1 MTRVFTSLNDDEL
14 VELLKNGAVG
24 VMPTDT
30 IYGLVCAADNEAAV
44 RRLYDIKHRA
54 RQPGTT
60 IAASIEQ
67 LRALGFPLRSLRAVE
82 QLWPNALSV
91 EMPARL
97 VPDYLSSG
105 ELTMAVRIPRD
116 DKLQALLAQTGP
128 LMTTSANHP
137 AEPTATDIAGARR
150 YFGDNV
156 DFYVDVGDLGIRPPS
171 TIIRIID
178 DAIEIIREGAVKID
192 ENGRITP

>member
-14 VELLKNGAVG
+14 VKLLKNGAVG

>member
-1 MTRVFTSLNDDEL
+1 MARIFTSLSDAEL

-24 VMPTDT
+24 VIPTDT
-30 IYGLVCAADNEAAV
+30 VYGLVCVAGHEEAV
-44 RRLYDIKHRA
+44 RHLYDIKHRA

-82 QLWPNALSV
+82 HLWPNALSV
-91 EMPARL
+91 EMPASL
-97 VPDYLSSG
+97 VPAYLSAG
-105 ELTMAVRIPRD
+105 ERTMAVRIPRD
-116 DKLQALLAQTGP
+116 DKLQILLAQTGP

-137 AEPTATDIAGARR
+137 AEPTATDIVSAQR

-156 DFYVDVGDLGIRPPS
+156 DFYVDAGDLGVRPPS
-171 TIIRIID
+171 TIIRIVD

-192 ENGRITP
+192 ENGRMTA

>member
-1 MTRVFTSLNDDEL
+1 MKRVFTSLNDDEL
-14 VELLKNGAVG
+14 VKLLKNGAVG

>member
-1 MTRVFTSLNDDEL
+1 MARIFTSLSDSEV

-24 VMPTDT
+24 VIPTDT
-30 IYGLVCAADNEAAV
+30 IYGLVCAASHESAV
-44 RRLYDIKHRA
+44 GRLYDIKHRA

-60 IAASIEQ
+60 IAASVEQ
-67 LRALGFPLRSLRAVE
+67 LQALGFPLRSLRAVE
-82 QLWPNALSV
+82 HLWPNALSV
-91 EMPARL
+91 EMPARS
-97 VPDYLSSG
+97 VPTYLSTG
-105 ELTMAVRIPRD
+105 ELTMAVRIPADEGLRG
-116 DKLQALLAQTGP
+116 LLAQTGP

-137 AEPTATDIAGARR
+137 AEPAATDIAGARR

-156 DFYVDVGDLGIRPPS
+156 DFYVDAGDLGVRPPS

-178 DAIEIIREGAVKID
+178 DAIDIIREGAVKID